1 MDDQQEIEATIHT
14 ESKWLS
20 VDSGRKM
27 TDLIIAEK
35 LFILTIDDERGE
47 MPASVKAVLRF
58 GLAGALLAELT
69 LANKFQLNE
78 DRLLLIDPIV
88 THNGLFDEIMG
99 MVALEQKPRKLIY
112 WVEVIGRKQTVREVA
127 ERLASRNVISIEKE
141 RYPWISPSIA
151 YPQVDGSAKY
161 WVKQRLREIIL
172 AKEQPEAADI
182 ILFSLLRACQLLRLV
197 FTSDERRSA
206 SKKVEALAKGDVFGK
221 CVAKLLEKR

>member
-1 MDDQQEIEATIHT
+1 MDDQQEIETTIQT
-14 ESKWLS
+14 ESKWLY

-78 DRLLLIDPIV
+78 GRLLLSDPIV
-88 THNGLFDEIMG
+88 THDGLLDEIMG

-112 WVEVIGRKQTVREVA
+112 WIEVIGRKQTVREVA
-127 ERLASRNVISIEKE
+127 ERLAGRKVISIEKE

-161 WVKQRLREIIL
+161 CVKQRLREIIL
-172 AKEQPEAADI
+172 AKDQPEAADI

-206 SKKVEALAKGDVFGK
+206 SKKVEALAKGEIFGK
-221 CVAKLLEKR
+221 SVAKLLEK